1 MILSKEL
8 EQREMQVEAMKLT
21 LEQINMKDSKNL
33 KKFNQKTQK

>member
-33 KKFNQKTQK
+33 KKFNQKT